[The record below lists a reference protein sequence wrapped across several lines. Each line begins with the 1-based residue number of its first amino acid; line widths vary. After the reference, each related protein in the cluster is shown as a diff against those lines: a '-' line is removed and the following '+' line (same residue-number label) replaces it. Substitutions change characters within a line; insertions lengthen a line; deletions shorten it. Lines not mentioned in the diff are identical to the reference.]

1 MKWEIMI
8 DTIIMI
14 IIAPVGMMVRVI
26 IRKAIMKVYATNSNN
41 SSFNNQTN
49 LPDKLVSLIK

>member
-1 MKWEIMI
+1 MI

>member
-1 MKWEIMI
+1 MI

-14 IIAPVGMMVRVI
+14 IIAPIGMMIRMI
-26 IRKAIMKVYATNSNN
+26 ILKAIMKVYATNSNNN

-49 LPDKLVSLIK
+49 LPDK